1 MNSARVTALLP
12 RWVVPVV
19 PEGEVLTGHA
29 VVVEGERIAAIVE
42 QDRLDEAYPGAER
55 VALPG
60 HVLMPGLVN
69 MHTHSAMALLRGLA
83 DDLPLMRWLHENIWP
98 AEQIIMGPEYVLSG
112 TRLAMAEMLRSGTTC
127 FNDNY
132 FFPDVTA
139 GAALDA
145 GMRVVVG
152 MPVIGFPTPW
162 AATDDEYFRRGL
174 EVHQR
179 FAGEPRVD
187 VCFVPHAP
195 YSVDDPAFRRIHTLA
210 EELDTLVHLH
220 LLEAAGEIE
229 SSRERHGL
237 HPLDRLEM
245 LGLLGPRLLAVHMTQ
260 IGQADIARL
269 ARRGVHV
276 VHCPDSNMKLASGIC
291 PVAALDTAGV
301 NVCIGTDGAASN
313 NDLSLLAEMR
323 QTALLAKVASG
334 DPEAVPAARALSMA
348 TIHGARALGQDARIG
363 SIEVGKQADLAALR
377 LDCIETQPV
386 YDVISQ
392 IVYAAQDSQVTD
404 VWVAGRRLLDNREL
418 ATLDEASILAESE
431 AWRGRIQRAIASDDS
446 PLQPAERQ

>member
-1 MNSARVTALLP
+1 MQALVP

-19 PEGEVLTGHA
+19 PEGAVLEDHA
-29 VVVEGERIAAIVE
+29 VIVDDGRIEAVVPVADLQRDWP
-42 QDRLDEAYPGAER
+42 QAER
-55 VALPG
+55 VELSER
-60 HVLMPGLVN
+60 VLIPGLVN

-98 AEQIIMGPEYVLSG
+98 AEKIIMGPDYVLAG

-139 GAALDA
+139 EAAIAA

-162 AATDDEYFRRGL
+162 AETEDEYFRRGL

-179 FAGEPRVD
+179 FAAEDRVE
-187 VCFVPHAP
+187 VSFVPHAP
-195 YSVDDPAFRRIHTLA
+195 YSVGDSAFRRIRMLA
-210 EELDTLVHLH
+210 EELDVNVHLH
-220 LLEAAGEIE
+220 LLEARGEIE
-229 SSRERHGL
+229 GSREQYGL
-237 HPLDRLEM
+237 HPLDRLDA
-245 LGLLGPRLLAVHMTQ
+245 LGLLGPRLIAVHMTQ
-260 IGQADIARL
+260 LSDADLPRL
-269 ARRGVHV
+269 ARAGVHV

-291 PVAALDTAGV
+291 PVAALDRAGV

-348 TIHGARALGQDARIG
+348 TIHGARALGLDDRIG
-363 SIEVGKQADLAALR
+363 SIEPGKRADLAAIR
-377 LDCIETQPV
+377 LDRIETQPV

-392 IVYAAQDSQVTD
+392 IVYAAQDSQVSD
-404 VWVAGRRLLDNREL
+404 VWVDGRRLLDSRRL
-418 ATLDEASILAESE
+418 MTLDEDEILESCGH
-431 AWRGRIQRAIASDDS
+431 WRQRIARAIDHPNATHGID
-446 PLQPAERQ
+446 PR

>member
-1 MNSARVTALLP
+1 MQALLP

-19 PEGEVLTGHA
+19 PEGRVLENHA
-29 VVVEGERIAAIVE
+29 VIIDRDRIRAVVEVEALAADWPEVERIE
-42 QDRLDEAYPGAER
+42 LPER
-55 VALPG
+55 ALI
-60 HVLMPGLVN
+60 PGLVN

-98 AEQIIMGPEYVLSG
+98 AEKLIMGPDYVLAG

-139 GAALDA
+139 EAALAA
-145 GMRVVVG
+145 GMRAVVG

-162 AATDDEYFRRGL
+162 AETEDEYFRRGL
-174 EVHQR
+174 EVHQH
-179 FAGEPRVD
+179 FSTEELVGVS
-187 VCFVPHAP
+187 FVPHAP
-195 YSVDDPAFRRIHTLA
+195 YSVGDSAFRRIRTLA
-210 EELDTLVHLH
+210 EELDINVHLH
-220 LLEAAGEIE
+220 LLEARGEIE
-229 SSRERHGL
+229 GSREQYGL
-237 HPLDRLEM
+237 HPLDRLDA

-260 IGQADIARL
+260 LVDADLPRL
-269 ARRGVHV
+269 ARAGVHV

-291 PVAALDTAGV
+291 PVAGLDRAGV

-323 QTALLAKVASG
+323 QTALLAKVSSG
-334 DPEAVPAARALSMA
+334 DPEAIPAARALSMA
-348 TIHGARALGQDARIG
+348 TLHGARALGMEDRIG
-363 SIEVGKQADLAALR
+363 SIESGKCADLAAIR
-377 LDCIETQPV
+377 LDRIETQPV

-404 VWVAGRRLLDNREL
+404 VWVAGQRVLQDRQLTTLSEDQI
-418 ATLDEASILAESE
+418 LDECRDWQS
-431 AWRGRIQRAIASDDS
+431 RISSAIKN
-446 PLQPAERQ
+446 

>member
-1 MNSARVTALLP
+1 MQALLP
-12 RWVVPVV
+12 RWLVPVV
-19 PEGEVLTGHA
+19 PEGTVLEDYAVIVDGGRIEA
-29 VVVEGERIAAIVE
+29 VVEAATLSRDWPQAERIE
-42 QDRLDEAYPGAER
+42 LPER
-55 VALPG
+55 VLI
-60 HVLMPGLVN
+60 PGLIN

-98 AEQIIMGPEYVLSG
+98 AEKIIMGPDYVRAG

-139 GAALDA
+139 DAAIAA
-145 GMRVVVG
+145 GMRAVVG

-162 AATDDEYFRRGL
+162 AETEDEYFRRGL

-179 FAGEPRVD
+179 FAADPLIEVS
-187 VCFVPHAP
+187 FVPHAP
-195 YSVDDPAFRRIHTLA
+195 YSVGDSAFRRIRTLA
-210 EELDTLVHLH
+210 EELDINIHLH

-229 SSRERHGL
+229 GSREQYGL
-237 HPLDRLEM
+237 HPLDRLDG

-260 IGQADIARL
+260 LSDADLPRL
-269 ARRGVHV
+269 ARAGVHV

-291 PVAALDTAGV
+291 PVAGLDRCGV

-323 QTALLAKVASG
+323 QSALLAKVSSG
-334 DPEAVPAARALSMA
+334 DPEAIPAARALSMA
-348 TIHGARALGQDARIG
+348 TLHGARALGQEDRIG
-363 SIEVGKQADLAALR
+363 SIEPGKRADLAAIR
-377 LDCIETQPV
+377 LDRIETQPV

-404 VWVAGRRLLDNREL
+404 VWVEGRRLLDARHL
-418 ATLDEASILAESE
+418 TTLDEAEILQSCSE
-431 AWRGRIQRAIASDDS
+431 WRQRIAHAIAPIEATSND
-446 PLQPAERQ
+446 